1 MSINLP
7 LPLLGEMAIFV
18 KVVETG
24 SFSEAARQLSVSPS
38 SVSRSISRL
47 EQALATRLLQRTTR
61 KLRLS
66 EGGEEVFKR
75 CQEMVNAARSVMEI
89 SGQFTHEAEGLVRVS
104 VPKAVGRFVVHPHMP
119 EFLRRYPKVDVQLI
133 LEDRHVDLIDDNV
146 DLSIRITDSPPPG
159 LVGRQLL
166 PIEHLLC
173 ATPQY
178 LAEHGTPSHPH
189 DLLGHSCIYLGE
201 TPGDSRWKFRQAGKA
216 VTVGV
221 RGRYAANHTGVRLEA
236 ALQHVG
242 IASLPYFTARHALE
256 AGELVQVLPGWDFIA
271 SYHGEAWLLH
281 SPTRY
286 LPPKL
291 RVFIDYLVECMAKEP
306 TLRRRQE
313 RGCSF
318 PRSAWECHLGRSA
331 SCLYACARVTQSVTG

>member
-24 SFSEAARQLSVSPS
+24 SFSEAARQMGASPS

-47 EQALATRLLQRTTR
+47 EKALATRLLQRTTR

-89 SGQFTHEAEGLVRVS
+89 SGQYTHEAEGLVRVS

-119 EFLRRYPKVDVQLI
+119 AFLRRYPKVDVQLI
-133 LEDRHVDLIDDNV
+133 LEDRPVDLIDDNL
-146 DLSIRITDSPPPG
+146 DLILRISESPPPG
-159 LVGRQLL
+159 LVGRPLF

-173 ATPQY
+173 ATPEY
-178 LAEHGTPSHPH
+178 LAEHGTPQHPH

-201 TPGDSRWKFRQAGKA
+201 TPADARWKFRQAGKT

-221 RGRYAANHTGVRLEA
+221 RGRYAANHTGVRLDA
-236 ALQHVG
+236 VLQHVG
-242 IASLPYFTARHALE
+242 IGSLPYFTARHALE
-256 AGELVQVLPGWDFIA
+256 AGTVVQVLAQWDFIA
-271 SYHGEAWLLH
+271 SYHGEVWLLH

-291 RVFIDYLVECMAKEP
+291 RVFIDYLVECMVKEP
-306 TLRRRQE
+306 TLRQR
-313 RGCSF
+313 
-318 PRSAWECHLGRSA
+318 
-331 SCLYACARVTQSVTG
+331 

>member
-24 SFSEAARQLSVSPS
+24 SFSEAARQMGASPS

-89 SGQFTHEAEGLVRVS
+89 SGQFTHEAEGLVRIS
-104 VPKAVGRFVVHPHMP
+104 VPKAVGRFVIHPHMP

-133 LEDRHVDLIDDNV
+133 LEDRPVDLIDDNL
-146 DLSIRITDSPPPG
+146 DLILRISDSPPPG
-159 LVGRQLL
+159 LVGRPLF

-178 LAEHGTPSHPH
+178 LAEHGTPEHPH
-189 DLLGHSCIYLGE
+189 DLLNHSCIYLGE
-201 TPGDSRWKFRQAGKA
+201 TPADARWKFRQAGKT

-221 RGRYAANHTGVRLEA
+221 RGRYAANHTGVRMDA
-236 ALQHVG
+236 VLQHVG
-242 IASLPYFTARHALE
+242 IGSLPYFTARHALE
-256 AGELVQVLPGWDFIA
+256 AGEVVQVLAQWDFIA
-271 SYHGEAWLLH
+271 SYHGEVWLLH

-291 RVFIDYLVECMAKEP
+291 RVFIDYLVECMVKEP
-306 TLRRRQE
+306 TLRQ
-313 RGCSF
+313 
-318 PRSAWECHLGRSA
+318 H
-331 SCLYACARVTQSVTG
+331 

>member
-1 MSINLP
+1 MSINP
-7 LPLLGEMAIFV
+7 SLPLLGEMAIFV

-24 SFSEAARQLSVSPS
+24 SFSEAARQLGASPS

-47 EQALATRLLQRTTR
+47 EKALATRLLQRTTR

-75 CQEMVNAARSVMEI
+75 CREMVSAARSVMEV
-89 SGQFTHEAEGLVRVS
+89 SGQYTHEAEGLVRVS

-166 PIEHLLC
+166 PVEHLLV
-173 ATPQY
+173 ATPHY
-178 LAEHGTPSHPH
+178 LAMHGTPAHPQ
-189 DLLGHSCIYLGE
+189 DLLAHSCIYLGE
-201 TPGDSRWKFRQAGKA
+201 TPSDARWKFRQGAKA
-216 VTVGV
+216 VTVNV
-221 RGRYAANHTGVRLEA
+221 RGRYAANHTGVRLDA
-236 ALQHVG
+236 VLQHVG

-256 AGELVQVLPGWDFIA
+256 AGSVVQVLAQWDFIA

-281 SPTRY
+281 TPTRY
-286 LPPKL
+286 LPPKV
-291 RVFIDYLVECMAKEP
+291 RVFIDYLAACMAREP
-306 TLRRRQE
+306 TLRRRQ
-313 RGCSF
+313 G
-318 PRSAWECHLGRSA
+318 
-331 SCLYACARVTQSVTG
+331 

>member
-7 LPLLGEMAIFV
+7 LPLLAEMAIFV

-24 SFSEAARQLSVSPS
+24 SFSEAARQLGASPS

-47 EQALATRLLQRTTR
+47 EKALATRLLQRTTR

-89 SGQFTHEAEGLVRVS
+89 SGQYTHEAEGLVRVS
-104 VPKAVGRFVVHPHMP
+104 VPKAVGRFVIHPHMP
-119 EFLRRYPKVDVQLI
+119 AFLQRYPKVDVQLI
-133 LEDRHVDLIDDNV
+133 LEDRPVDLIDDNL
-146 DLSIRITDSPPPG
+146 DLILRISESPPPG
-159 LVGRQLL
+159 LVGRPLF

-178 LAEHGTPSHPH
+178 LAEHGTPQHPH
-189 DLLGHSCIYLGE
+189 DLQEHSCIYLGE
-201 TPGDSRWKFRQAGKA
+201 TPADARWKFRQAGKT

-221 RGRYAANHTGVRLEA
+221 RGRYAANHTGVRLDA
-236 ALQHVG
+236 VLQHVG
-242 IASLPYFTARHALE
+242 IGSLPYFTARHALE
-256 AGELVQVLPGWDFIA
+256 AGTVVQVLAQWDFIA
-271 SYHGEAWLLH
+271 SYHGEVWLLH

-306 TLRRRQE
+306 TLRHR
-313 RGCSF
+313 
-318 PRSAWECHLGRSA
+318 
-331 SCLYACARVTQSVTG
+331 

>member
-24 SFSEAARQLSVSPS
+24 SFSEAARQMGASPS

-47 EQALATRLLQRTTR
+47 EKALATRLLQRTTR

-89 SGQFTHEAEGLVRVS
+89 SGQYTHEAQGLVRVS
-104 VPKAVGRFVVHPHMP
+104 VPKAVGRFVIHPHMP
-119 EFLRRYPKVDVQLI
+119 AFLRRYPKVDVQLI
-133 LEDRHVDLIDDNV
+133 LEDRSVDLIDDNL
-146 DLSIRITDSPPPG
+146 DLILRISESPPPG
-159 LVGRQLL
+159 LVGRPLF

-178 LAEHGTPSHPH
+178 LAEHGKPQHPH
-189 DLLGHSCIYLGE
+189 DLLEHSCIYLGE
-201 TPGDSRWKFRQAGKA
+201 TPADARWKFRQAGKT

-221 RGRYAANHTGVRLEA
+221 RGRYAANHTGVRLDA
-236 ALQHVG
+236 VLQHVG
-242 IASLPYFTARHALE
+242 IGSLPYFTARHALE
-256 AGELVQVLPGWDFIA
+256 AGTVVQVLAQWDFIA
-271 SYHGEAWLLH
+271 SYHGEVWLLH

-306 TLRRRQE
+306 TLRRR
-313 RGCSF
+313 
-318 PRSAWECHLGRSA
+318 
-331 SCLYACARVTQSVTG
+331 

>member
-18 KVVETG
+18 KVVESG
-24 SFSEAARQLSVSPS
+24 SFSEAARQMGASPS

-47 EQALATRLLQRTTR
+47 EKALATRLLQRTTR

-89 SGQFTHEAEGLVRVS
+89 SGQYTHEAEGLVRVS
-104 VPKAVGRFVVHPHMP
+104 VPKAVGRFVIHPHMP
-119 EFLRRYPKVDVQLI
+119 AFLQRYPKVDVQLI
-133 LEDRHVDLIDDNV
+133 LEDRPVDLIDDNL
-146 DLSIRITDSPPPG
+146 DLILRISESPPPG
-159 LVGRQLL
+159 LVGRPLF

-178 LAEHGTPSHPH
+178 LAEHGTPQHPH
-189 DLLGHSCIYLGE
+189 DLQEHSCIYLGE
-201 TPGDSRWKFRQAGKA
+201 TPADARWKFRQAGKT

-221 RGRYAANHTGVRLEA
+221 RGRYAANHTGVRLDA
-236 ALQHVG
+236 VLQHVG
-242 IASLPYFTARHALE
+242 IGSLPYFTARHALE
-256 AGELVQVLPGWDFIA
+256 AGTVVQVLAQWDFIA
-271 SYHGEAWLLH
+271 SYHGEVWLLH

-306 TLRRRQE
+306 TLRHR
-313 RGCSF
+313 
-318 PRSAWECHLGRSA
+318 
-331 SCLYACARVTQSVTG
+331 

>member
-7 LPLLGEMAIFV
+7 LPLLAEMAIFV
-18 KVVETG
+18 KVVEAG
-24 SFSEAARQLSVSPS
+24 SFSEAARQLGASPS

-47 EQALATRLLQRTTR
+47 EKALATRLLQRTTR

-89 SGQFTHEAEGLVRVS
+89 SGQYTHEAEGLVRVS
-104 VPKAVGRFVVHPHMP
+104 VPKAVGRFVIHPHMP
-119 EFLRRYPKVDVQLI
+119 AFLQRYPKVDVQLI
-133 LEDRHVDLIDDNV
+133 LEDRPVDLIDDNL
-146 DLSIRITDSPPPG
+146 DLILRISESPPPG
-159 LVGRQLL
+159 LVGRPLF

-178 LAEHGTPSHPH
+178 LAEHGTPQHPH
-189 DLLGHSCIYLGE
+189 DLQEHSCIYLGE
-201 TPGDSRWKFRQAGKA
+201 TPADARWKFRQAGKT

-221 RGRYAANHTGVRLEA
+221 RGRYAANHTGVRLDA
-236 ALQHVG
+236 VLQHVG
-242 IASLPYFTARHALE
+242 IGSLPYFTARHALE
-256 AGELVQVLPGWDFIA
+256 AGTVVQVLAQWDFIA
-271 SYHGEAWLLH
+271 SYHGEVWLLH

-286 LPPKL
+286 LPAKL

-306 TLRRRQE
+306 TLRHR
-313 RGCSF
+313 
-318 PRSAWECHLGRSA
+318 
-331 SCLYACARVTQSVTG
+331 

>member
-24 SFSEAARQLSVSPS
+24 SFSEAARQMGASPS

-47 EQALATRLLQRTTR
+47 EKALATRLLQRTTR

-104 VPKAVGRFVVHPHMP
+104 VPKAVGRFVIHPHMP

-133 LEDRHVDLIDDNV
+133 LEDRPVDLIDDNL
-146 DLSIRITDSPPPG
+146 DLILRISESPPPG
-159 LVGRQLL
+159 LVGRPLF

-178 LAEHGTPSHPH
+178 LAEHGTPQHPH
-189 DLLGHSCIYLGE
+189 DLLEHSCIYLGE
-201 TPGDSRWKFRQAGKA
+201 TPADARWKFRQAGKT

-221 RGRYAANHTGVRLEA
+221 RGRYAANHTGVRMDA
-236 ALQHVG
+236 VLQHVG
-242 IASLPYFTARHALE
+242 IGSLPYFTARHALE
-256 AGELVQVLPGWDFIA
+256 AGTVVQVLAQWDFIA
-271 SYHGEAWLLH
+271 SYHGEVWLLH

-291 RVFIDYLVECMAKEP
+291 RVFIDYLVECMAREP
-306 TLRRRQE
+306 TLR
-313 RGCSF
+313 
-318 PRSAWECHLGRSA
+318 
-331 SCLYACARVTQSVTG
+331 